1 MKLNSKDALVIVDV
15 QNDFCPGGTLAVSSG
30 DEVARTMTRTADA
43 FHGQGGRVFVTQ
55 DWHPTGHSSFLE
67 SGGPWPAH
75 CVQGSYGAELHPD
88 LNLPDGYITVKK
100 GSDPDIDAY
109 SGFLDSDLEEQL
121 TSAGVT
127 RIFVGGLATD
137 YCVLNTVLDARQIG
151 FETYLLSDGIGS
163 VDVNKG
169 DGERAIT
176 RMLAAGATSISVSEV
191 ID

>member
-1 MKLNSKDALVIVDV
+1 M
-15 QNDFCPGGTLAVSSG
+15 
-30 DEVARTMTRTADA
+30 
-43 FHGQGGRVFVTQ
+43 
-55 DWHPTGHSSFLE
+55 
-67 SGGPWPAH
+67 
-75 CVQGSYGAELHPD
+75 
-88 LNLPDGYITVKK
+88 
-100 GSDPDIDAY
+100 
-109 SGFLDSDLEEQL
+109 
-121 TSAGVT
+121 T